1 MVRNYTAEP
10 VDPQAIA
17 RIIDNARR
25 SPSAGFSQGQYFVVV
40 TDGETRRAIA
50 VLADEPAYV
59 AAGLD
64 PWISSAPVHVV
75 VCTSEADYHRRYNE
89 PDKLNP
95 DGSEIDWPVP
105 YWWVD
110 AGAAMMTLLLA
121 TVDEGLAAGFFG
133 VHRLDGLAELVGL
146 PAEVSPIGVVTIG
159 HPAPDRRSG
168 SLARGWK
175 PLETIAHEDR
185 WGRPFRSPLTEEI
198 VARRPDDV
206 GGSAAG

>member
-1 MVRNYTAEP
+1 VEFHEVVRKRRMVRNYTPAP
-10 VDPQAIA
+10 VDPEAIT

-40 TDGETRRAIA
+40 TDDDSRRAIA
-50 VLADEPAYV
+50 ELADEPAYV

-75 VCTSEADYHRRYNE
+75 VCTSEGDYHRRYNE
-89 PDKLNP
+89 PDKLQP
-95 DGSEIDWPVP
+95 DGSEIEWPVP

-110 AGAAMMTLLLA
+110 AGAATMTLLLA

-133 VHRLDGLAELVGL
+133 VHRLDGLAELIGL
-146 PAEVSPIGVVTIG
+146 PPEVLPIGVVTIG

-175 PLETIAHEDR
+175 PLETIAYEGR
-185 WGRPFRSPLTEEI
+185 WGRPLR
-198 VARRPDDV
+198 
-206 GGSAAG
+206 AG